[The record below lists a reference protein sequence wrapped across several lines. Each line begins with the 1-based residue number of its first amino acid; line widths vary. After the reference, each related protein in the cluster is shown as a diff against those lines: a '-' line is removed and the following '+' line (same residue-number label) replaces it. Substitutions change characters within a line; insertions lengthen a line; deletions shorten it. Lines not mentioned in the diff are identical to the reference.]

1 MGVYTRRYP
10 VEAPLLIKY
19 GEIIRDLAARGYN
32 WRYYDVNFRNLRQK
46 DPKHI
51 LGVQC
56 IESCG
61 LDRRERDLRV
71 NRSQA
76 FELTKVIAG
85 SVIKA

>member
-71 NRSQA
+71 NRRQA